1 MYILWTLLKD
11 CYTSLKSEKRKLH
24 VFPFID
30 DASKLDDV
38 TYADIDLKKPKK
50 PNRKQGGS
58 ELFQFVL
65 FVFFMQNVFAFDKT
79 LWIICRLFILKHSI

>member
-11 CYTSLKSEKRKLH
+11 CYTSMKSEKWKLH

-38 TYADIDLKKPKK
+38 TYADIDLKKTKK

-65 FVFFMQNVFAFDKT
+65 FFFMQNVFAFDKT
-79 LWIICRLFILKHSI
+79 LWIICQFILKHSI

>member
-11 CYTSLKSEKRKLH
+11 CYTSMKSEKRKLY

-38 TYADIDLKKPKK
+38 TYADVDLKKPKK

-58 ELFQFVL
+58 KLFQFVL
-65 FVFFMQNVFAFDKT
+65 FVFFYAKCFCF
-79 LWIICRLFILKHSI
+79 W